1 MAFRGSREN
10 EPIEMNLSSMVD
22 IVFLLLIYFIAVAT
36 IKQEES
42 ELKVAIPIDQQ
53 VIEEQKTDTPEEVVL
68 DVFPGGQVFFNGQP
82 IDEPDSADMPNLKY
96 KLQML
101 KEAYDDQAVVIRG
114 ERETEHHRIVA
125 VLNACAYA
133 GIEKL
138 SFPSDSTVF
147 IE

>member
-68 DVFPGGQVFFNGQP
+68 DIFPGGQVFFNSQAVDTP
-82 IDEPDSADMPNLKY
+82 ESVDMPELKL
-96 KLQML
+96 KLQSL
-101 KEAYDDQAVVIRG
+101 KEAYQDQAVVIRG
-114 ERETEHHRIVA
+114 ERETLHHRVVA

-133 GIEKL
+133 EIDKI